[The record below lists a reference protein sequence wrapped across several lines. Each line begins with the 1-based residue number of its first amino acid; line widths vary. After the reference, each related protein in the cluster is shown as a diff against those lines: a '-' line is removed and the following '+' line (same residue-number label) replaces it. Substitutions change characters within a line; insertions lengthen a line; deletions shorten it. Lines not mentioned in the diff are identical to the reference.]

1 MAPKWRA
8 GSGCPRYDVH
18 DRCQPSW
25 CLSVEFVVADLALR
39 GRFLG
44 SSFSCRARP
53 SEAGRN
59 SRMERLVMLEGGCT
73 PLFRVSRGNK
83 GVTGEW
89 LASRGNK
96 GVRGEKRSKS
106 KFEGSKWEETRREWR
121 VSSKRT
127 SQARLKRSALSPLF
141 LAAGPRSL
149 VTDVPSA

>member
-1 MAPKWRA
+1 MPPEWRA
-8 GSGCPRYDVH
+8 CSGCPRYDVH
-18 DRCQPSW
+18 DGCQPSW

-96 GVRGEKRSKS
+96 GVRGENRSKF
-106 KFEGSKWEETRREWR
+106 KVEGSKWEETRGE
-121 VSSKRT
+121 
-127 SQARLKRSALSPLF
+127 
-141 LAAGPRSL
+141 
-149 VTDVPSA
+149 